1 MIALHE
7 NNILDSKISVLPE
20 TDRAALCLR
29 YRSLAL
35 DPQRLKFSDRLVADS
50 RSVALNHTAGLS
62 TPQQAQIALFALF
75 SLMDQSDQYKQAMQQ
90 TIRRRYNAL
99 YHELGLEAPDDPNAV
114 DYYAV
119 LDLELLGARR
129 YGSDFVDWL
138 LCVKNPLEILF
149 RLAEQGGVV
158 LLPGKGF
165 GTPHPS
171 AQVSLA
177 NLNEQDHAKIG
188 RIIRTL
194 MKEYADEY
202 RRDRTSGSWPRQ
214 IFGYGAR
221 RPGGTLS

>member
-62 TPQQAQIALFALF
+62 PPQQVQMALFALF
-75 SLMDQSDQYKQAMQQ
+75 SLMDQSDRYKQAMQQ

-99 YHELGLEAPDDPNAV
+99 YHQLGFEAPDDPNAV

-129 YGSDFVDWL
+129 YGRDFVEWL
-138 LCVKNPLEILF
+138 LCSKNPLEILF
-149 RLAEQGGVV
+149 RLAEEGGVV
-158 LLPGKGF
+158 LSPRNSSY
-165 GTPHPS
+165 PPIPS
-171 AQVSLA
+171 SS
-177 NLNEQDHAKIG
+177 
-188 RIIRTL
+188 L
-194 MKEYADEY
+194 MK
-202 RRDRTSGSWPRQ
+202 SPQ
-214 IFGYGAR
+214 
-221 RPGGTLS
+221 P